1 MTLIWIME
9 MEKKIELRS
18 EEVQEVMNR
27 VPPAILR
34 YGSGVLL
41 GIVLLLLAGS
51 AWFSYPETVVTEFAL
66 SVGTD
71 GLPQGTAR
79 VSMQDIGKIRSGQ
92 RAVIHL
98 TGFSEQE
105 YGFMEGKVTDV
116 SPFPDEKGDY
126 MLSVAL
132 SAETTERC
140 KTVLSLIKETKGTA
154 KVIIRER
161 TLLECFF
168 RR

>member
-1 MTLIWIME
+1 
-9 MEKKIELRS
+9 MEKEKEIELRS

-98 TGFSEQE
+98 TGFPEE
-105 YGFMEGKVTDV
+105 TYGFMEGNISEV
-116 SPFPDEKGDY
+116 SPFPDEKGGY
-126 MLSVAL
+126 LLTIAL
-132 SAETTERC
+132 STETVERC
-140 KTVLSLIKETKGTA
+140 KAVLSLVKETRGTA
-154 KVIIRER
+154 KVVIKER

-168 RR
+168 MR

>member
-1 MTLIWIME
+1 
-9 MEKKIELRS
+9 MEKEKEIELRS

-51 AWFSYPETVVTEFAL
+51 AWFSYPETVVTEFVL
-66 SVGTD
+66 SVGKD

-79 VSMQDIGKIRSGQ
+79 VAMQDIGKIRSGQ

-98 TGFSEQE
+98 TGFPEE
-105 YGFMEGKVTDV
+105 TYGFMEGNISEV
-116 SPFPDEKGDY
+116 SPFPDENGNY
-126 MLSVAL
+126 GFSVAL
-132 SAETTERC
+132 SAETVERC
-140 KTVLSLIKETKGTA
+140 KAVLSLVKETRGTA
-154 KVIIRER
+154 KVVIQER

-168 RR
+168 IR

>member
-1 MTLIWIME
+1 MME
-9 MEKKIELRS
+9 KEKKIELRS

-79 VSMQDIGKIRSGQ
+79 VSMQDIGKIRTEQ

-98 TGFSEQE
+98 TGFPEQE
-105 YGFMEGKVTDV
+105 YGVMEGTVTDV
-116 SPFPDEKGDY
+116 SPFPDEKGGY
-126 MLSVAL
+126 VLTVGLS
-132 SAETTERC
+132 SETVERC
-140 KTVLSLIKETKGTA
+140 KAVLSLVKETRGTA
-154 KVIIRER
+154 KVVIKER

-168 RR
+168 MR

>member
-1 MTLIWIME
+1 MME
-9 MEKKIELRS
+9 KEKKIELRS

-51 AWFSYPETVVTEFAL
+51 AWFSYPETVMTEFAL
-66 SVGTD
+66 SVGKD

-79 VSMQDIGKIRSGQ
+79 VSMQDIGKIRTEQ

-98 TGFSEQE
+98 TGFPEQE
-105 YGFMEGKVTDV
+105 YGFMEGTVTDV
-116 SPFPDEKGDY
+116 SPFPDEKGGY
-126 MLSVAL
+126 VLTVGLS
-132 SAETTERC
+132 SETVERC
-140 KTVLSLIKETKGTA
+140 KAVLSQIKGTDGTA
-154 KVIIRER
+154 KIIIKER

-168 RR
+168 SFN